1 MTQLPEHP
9 IMTVTGIRKSEGGFT
24 GENGLVNYSNT
35 VVTVLQPFSEQ
46 ELLQGAIGLKS
57 TEYKIKGAQF
67 FDDYRHLHDRLPAQA
82 QMIFK
87 LDVTRKVPSVQLVA
101 MKFEEPVKAQ
111 TKNVSN

>member
-9 IMTVTGIRKSEGGFT
+9 IMTVTGIRKSEGNFKNDSGDQ
-24 GENGLVNYSNT
+24 VNFSST
-35 VVTVLQPFSEQ
+35 VVTVLQQFSEQ

-67 FDDYRHLHDRLPAQA
+67 FEDYRHLANRLPCEA

-101 MKFEEPVKAQ
+101 MKFEEPVKVQ
-111 TKNVSN
+111 PK